1 MFYSDCTD
9 LGHMAIPGNGR
20 VAHPNTNQM
29 NEARKLLPRTNWDAI
44 RRKIKKAIGAGQAK
58 SADAH

>member
-1 MFYSDCTD
+1 
-9 LGHMAIPGNGR
+9 MAIPGNGR